1 MVRVAP
7 LLALA
12 AVLCAAPAR
21 ADEPAG
27 PAAPK
32 TAPKGP
38 AAPADAAVGVVTG
51 DGVNLRVGP
60 RLDDVPVTMLE
71 QGTTVV
77 IVERAGEWFGVRVPA
92 GFQAAVAGALTEVVD
107 DDHVR
112 IARTE
117 VNLRLKP
124 PSGDVA
130 YAAFRDRPERGT
142 VLPVI
147 VREGDWVWVEAPEE
161 IRAYV
166 HSKYVRELGPLAD
179 HEAEV
184 AKARAIRVARET
196 ARQEAKKKAGASKDD
211 EALRAEIGAVG
222 AALAKV
228 RAAGGY
234 DRLPVVQ
241 LSDRLSSVSEAH
253 PNASARVKALAK
265 ALQDDLEREIELRV
279 AWTDEELARARTGRP
294 AGTASPPPAPKVEAV
309 AIVGVLEWEAA
320 KGADGGGA
328 FVLWDAAK
336 PAHLVRWPGGDLSK
350 WNGQNVRIHGRSTGA
365 RVQGLPLLEVDR
377 IEPAGK

>member
-1 MVRVAP
+1 MRARAVL
-7 LLALA
+7 LLAFAVVLA
-12 AVLCAAPAR
+12 PRAAR

-27 PAAPK
+27 PKPA
-32 TAPKGP
+32 GQGVP

-51 DGVNLRVGP
+51 DQVNLRVGP
-60 RLDDVPVTMLE
+60 RLDDVPVTTLE

-77 IVERAGEWFGVRVPA
+77 IVERSGEWFGVRVPA
-92 GFQAAVAGALTEVVD
+92 GFQAAVASALTEIVD

-112 IARTE
+112 VARTE

-130 YAAFRDRPERGT
+130 YPAFRDRPEKGT

-166 HSKYVRELGPLAD
+166 HSKFVRELGPLAD

-184 AKARAIRVARET
+184 AKARAIRTARET
-196 ARQEAKKKAGASKDD
+196 ARQESKRKAGATKDD
-211 EALRAEIGAVG
+211 DAVRAEIGAVG
-222 AALAKV
+222 AALSRV

-253 PNASARVKALAK
+253 PDASARTKALAK
-265 ALQDDLEREIELRV
+265 ALLEDLEREIELRV

-294 AGTASPPPAPKVEAV
+294 AGTTSPRPEPKREPASAT
-309 AIVGVLEWEAA
+309 GLLRWEPV
-320 KGADGGGA
+320 KGAEGGGA
-328 FVLWDAAK
+328 FVLWDAQGRPVYA
-336 PAHLVRWPGGDLSK
+336 VRWAKGDPNTWDGK
-350 WNGQNVRIHGRSTGA
+350 DVRVAGTATGT
-365 RVQGLPLLEVDR
+365 RIQGLPVLEADTIDAVGR
-377 IEPAGK
+377 